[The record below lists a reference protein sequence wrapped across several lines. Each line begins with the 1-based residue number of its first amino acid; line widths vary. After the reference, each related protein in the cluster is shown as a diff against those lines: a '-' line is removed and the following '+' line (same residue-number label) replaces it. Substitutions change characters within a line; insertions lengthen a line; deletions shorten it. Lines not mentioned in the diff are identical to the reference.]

1 MVAVALALDL
11 LLVVG
16 CLVVPLALEL
26 VVVDLL
32 DDFCGT
38 KVAFEGAGFF
48 AARRVEGAI
57 LDDDEAMKEVVGN
70 LEVNTSRPTPQFG

>member
-1 MVAVALALDL
+1 MVVVALALDL

-70 LEVNTSRPTPQFG
+70 LEVNPSRPTPQFG